1 MNEVFKFL
9 QDCGIFFVS
18 TVDGNQPKVR
28 PFSFVMEYEG
38 KICFATSNQKPIYA
52 QLKANPNVEI
62 CAASKD
68 LQWLRLSGKAVFC
81 TAKQNKAK
89 ALEILPMLK
98 NMYSAEDT
106 IMEVFYLD
114 NAVANFSSMSGESK
128 TLTL

>member
-1 MNEVFKFL
+1 MNEVLRFL

-38 KICFATSNQKPIYA
+38 KLCFATSNQKPIYA

-62 CAASKD
+62 CTASKD

-81 TAKQNKAK
+81 TTTQNKAK
-89 ALEILPMLK
+89 ALEILPILK
-98 NMYSAEDT
+98 NMYSVDDN
-106 IMEVFYLD
+106 IFEVFYLE
-114 NAVANFSSMSGESK
+114 NAVANFSSMAGGTK